1 MAATSTGNF
10 MSHPWFHRTCANYRA
25 APHGIHD
32 LQTCQGALPSV
43 MALSDVLDLPYRG
56 LARVNRVP
64 MQWRYPQ
71 RAGCIAIAWIAI
83 AASATASTSAAQD
96 PRPAEAEQR
105 PKPGAPLP
113 TPVPPEAPRGL
124 GDLLGSQTA
133 SQPTGTNT
141 PVPTPENA
149 LDDGSA
155 AARLDSQ
162 IRTLREKLDSQRSVT
177 VANITPL
184 PSLDLIRERA
194 REQRV
199 LVDRMRKR
207 IYLPD
212 PKPDAPIIGRLTAL
226 ESRWGD
232 LVRPIAVGL
241 LPAAPVSPERWSAY
255 AQAMSRLHCD
265 SRRVRLEAP
274 SNGMPLGGWEWAC
287 LSDVFFHEL
296 AEVEASVDHLLTTRR
311 IAVTATLE
319 QLMSAA
325 EDRIARAPSELAVHP
340 SPKLLLRELTWALHQ
355 VEVEGA
361 RLRIREL
368 EYQKAAGDGTPA
380 FRRLLELSANVHR
393 PAGGSARTI
402 SVTSGAKITA
412 KLGDATADA
421 AVRESELA
429 RLARELRDAHF
440 RLERLRIEGQ
450 DPAGA
455 ARLGVESERARVLGE
470 MAIEARSLEQ
480 D

>member
-1 MAATSTGNF
+1 MAVF
-10 MSHPWFHRTCANYRA
+10 
-25 APHGIHD
+25 
-32 LQTCQGALPSV
+32 
-43 MALSDVLDLPYRG
+43 
-56 LARVNRVP
+56 
-64 MQWRYPQ
+64 
-71 RAGCIAIAWIAI
+71 AIASI
-83 AASATASTSAAQD
+83 SAAQD
-96 PRPAEAEQR
+96 PKPAEAEQK
-105 PKPGAPLP
+105 PKPGAPPP
-113 TPVPPEAPRGL
+113 TPPPPKVSRGL

-133 SQPTGTNT
+133 SQPTGPNT
-141 PVPTPENA
+141 PVPAPEKA

-155 AARLDSQ
+155 AARLDRQ

-184 PSLDLIRERA
+184 QSLDLIRERA

-232 LVRPIAVGL
+232 LVRPIAGGL
-241 LPAAPVSPERWSAY
+241 LPAAPMSPERWSAY
-255 AQAMSRLHCD
+255 ARAMSRVYCD
-265 SRRVRLEAP
+265 SRRVRHEAP
-274 SNGMPLGGWEWAC
+274 ADGMPLGGWEWAC

-325 EDRIARAPSELAVHP
+325 EERIVRAPSEFAVHP

-380 FRRLLELSANVHR
+380 FRRLLEMSPNAHR
-393 PAGGSARTI
+393 PAGGSSRLVPVST
-402 SVTSGAKITA
+402 GAKITA
-412 KLGDATADA
+412 RLGDATADA

-450 DPAGA
+450 DPASA
-455 ARLGVESERARVLGE
+455 ERLGVESERARALGE
-470 MAIEARSLEQ
+470 MAIEARPLEPKQ
-480 D
+480 